1 MPNHKRTLVAI
12 VEDHPGVMSRIVS
25 LFRRRGFNIDEI
37 AVGPTETP
45 NVSRITLVV
54 DASNVEIDQV
64 IKQFYKLIE
73 VLKVVD
79 LTDEPAIERE
89 LVLIKVTATKDTRS
103 EIMQMVSIYNGTIV
117 DVTRNMLIIEA
128 TGSVEK
134 MESLIALLRPYGIKE
149 LARTGVIAMA
159 RGLQAAKDDAADKHA
174 PTGGG
179 KRVRSLSAPA
189 AVALPPS

>member
-1 MPNHKRTLVAI
+1 MPKHKRTLVAI

-37 AVGPTETP
+37 AVGPTEAP

-149 LARTGVIAMA
+149 LARTGRVAMA
-159 RGLQAAKDDAADKHA
+159 RG
-174 PTGGG
+174 TGGIMVP
-179 KRVRSLSAPA
+179 VRDESTA
-189 AVALPPS
+189 

>member
-1 MPNHKRTLVAI
+1 MPKNKRTLVAI

-149 LARTGVIAMA
+149 LARTGRVAMA
-159 RGLQAAKDDAADKHA
+159 RG
-174 PTGGG
+174 TGGIMVP
-179 KRVRSLSAPA
+179 VRDEATA
-189 AVALPPS
+189 

>member
-103 EIMQMVSIYNGTIV
+103 EIMQMVSIYSGTIV
-117 DVTRNMLIIEA
+117 DVTRNTLIVEA

-149 LARTGVIAMA
+149 LARTGRVAMA
-159 RGLQAAKDDAADKHA
+159 RG
-174 PTGGG
+174 TGGIMVP
-179 KRVRSLSAPA
+179 VRDEATA
-189 AVALPPS
+189 

>member
-1 MPNHKRTLVAI
+1 VPKHKRTLVAI

-149 LARTGVIAMA
+149 LARTGRVAMA
-159 RGLQAAKDDAADKHA
+159 RG
-174 PTGGG
+174 TGGIMVP
-179 KRVRSLSAPA
+179 VRDEATA
-189 AVALPPS
+189 

>member
-1 MPNHKRTLVAI
+1 MSKHKRTLVAI

-149 LARTGVIAMA
+149 LARTGRVAMA
-159 RGLQAAKDDAADKHA
+159 RG
-174 PTGGG
+174 TGGIMVP
-179 KRVRSLSAPA
+179 VRDEATA
-189 AVALPPS
+189 

>member
-1 MPNHKRTLVAI
+1 MSKHKRTLVAI

-149 LARTGVIAMA
+149 LARTGRVAMA
-159 RGLQAAKDDAADKHA
+159 RG
-174 PTGGG
+174 TGGIMAP
-179 KRVRSLSAPA
+179 VRDEATA
-189 AVALPPS
+189 

>member
-1 MPNHKRTLVAI
+1 MPKHKRTLVAI

-149 LARTGVIAMA
+149 LARTGRVAMA
-159 RGLQAAKDDAADKHA
+159 RG
-174 PTGGG
+174 TGGIMVP
-179 KRVRSLSAPA
+179 VRDEATA
-189 AVALPPS
+189 

>member
-1 MPNHKRTLVAI
+1 VPKHKRTLVAI

-103 EIMQMVSIYNGTIV
+103 EIMQMVSIYSGTIV
-117 DVTRNMLIIEA
+117 DVTRNTLIIEA

-149 LARTGVIAMA
+149 LARTGRVAMA
-159 RGLQAAKDDAADKHA
+159 RG
-174 PTGGG
+174 TGGIMVP
-179 KRVRSLSAPA
+179 VRDEATA
-189 AVALPPS
+189 

>member
-1 MPNHKRTLVAI
+1 VPNHKRTLVAI

-37 AVGPTETP
+37 AVGPTEMP

-79 LTDEPAIERE
+79 LTDEPALQRE

-134 MESLIALLRPYGIKE
+134 MESLVALLRPYGIKE
-149 LARTGVIAMA
+149 LARTGRVAMA
-159 RGLQAAKDDAADKHA
+159 RG
-174 PTGGG
+174 TGGIMVP
-179 KRVRSLSAPA
+179 VRDEATA
-189 AVALPPS
+189 

>member
-1 MPNHKRTLVAI
+1 MPKNKRTLVAI

-25 LFRRRGFNIDEI
+25 LFRRRGFNIAEI

-117 DVTRNMLIIEA
+117 DVTRNTLIIEA

-149 LARTGVIAMA
+149 LARTGRVAMA
-159 RGLQAAKDDAADKHA
+159 RG
-174 PTGGG
+174 TGGIMVP
-179 KRVRSLSAPA
+179 VRDEATA
-189 AVALPPS
+189 

>member
-1 MPNHKRTLVAI
+1 MPKHKRTLVAI

-149 LARTGVIAMA
+149 LARTGRVAMA
-159 RGLQAAKDDAADKHA
+159 RGTSGIMV
-174 PTGGG
+174 P
-179 KRVRSLSAPA
+179 VRDEATA
-189 AVALPPS
+189 

>member
-1 MPNHKRTLVAI
+1 VPKNKRTLVAI

-25 LFRRRGFNIDEI
+25 LFRRRGFNIAEI

-117 DVTRNMLIIEA
+117 DVTRNTLIIEA

-149 LARTGVIAMA
+149 LARTGRVAMA
-159 RGLQAAKDDAADKHA
+159 RG
-174 PTGGG
+174 TGGIMVP
-179 KRVRSLSAPA
+179 VRDEATA
-189 AVALPPS
+189 

>member
-1 MPNHKRTLVAI
+1 MSKHKRTLVAI

-103 EIMQMVSIYNGTIV
+103 EIMQMVNIYNGTIV
-117 DVTRNMLIIEA
+117 DVTRNTLIVEA

-149 LARTGVIAMA
+149 LARTGRVAMA
-159 RGLQAAKDDAADKHA
+159 RG
-174 PTGGG
+174 TGGIMVP
-179 KRVRSLSAPA
+179 VRDEATA
-189 AVALPPS
+189 

>member
-1 MPNHKRTLVAI
+1 MSKHKRTLVAI

-25 LFRRRGFNIDEI
+25 LFRRRGFNIAEI

-149 LARTGVIAMA
+149 LARTGRVAMA
-159 RGLQAAKDDAADKHA
+159 RGA
-174 PTGGG
+174 GGIMVP
-179 KRVRSLSAPA
+179 VRDEATA
-189 AVALPPS
+189 

>member
-149 LARTGVIAMA
+149 LARTGRVAMA
-159 RGLQAAKDDAADKHA
+159 RGTSGIMV
-174 PTGGG
+174 P
-179 KRVRSLSAPA
+179 VRDEATA
-189 AVALPPS
+189 